1 MAGSLA
7 HSLRLV
13 NVHMVFVTSWAGSL
27 TLEIPDT
34 FVETRAEP
42 PGAETPAHRVCQH
55 WSKKLIARIRRV
67 YRAPSESFIEKGNDL
82 STSVESRG
90 HVLLFN
96 FMFYYWSHAM
106 PQVLIVCISFWI
118 MQQVK
123 KSCVYTMLGRH
134 TQYQIQA
141 IVSVNIKLHSWFQ
154 GNQAEFYQ
162 PTTCP
167 IILKGTLFSFVFVIF
182 VGFF

>member
-55 WSKKLIARIRRV
+55 WSKKLIARIRGV

-82 STSVESRG
+82 STSVEFRR

-96 FMFYYWSHAM
+96 FMFYYWSHA
-106 PQVLIVCISFWI
+106 PGLDHLYIFLNNATSKKILCIYYARQAHTVPNTGYSF
-118 MQQVK
+118 
-123 KSCVYTMLGRH
+123 C
-134 TQYQIQA
+134 
-141 IVSVNIKLHSWFQ
+141 
-154 GNQAEFYQ
+154 
-162 PTTCP
+162 
-167 IILKGTLFSFVFVIF
+167 
-182 VGFF
+182 